1 MRSRLAVTLLI
12 GATVAISACGSS
24 GDSAPTETAETAD
37 TSGAAAVTV
46 TVPVPSTGDGV
57 GSLGDA
63 VEVMAG
69 APGQAGDA
77 ACEVDRQ
84 TLTTAEEL
92 FLTLNA
98 RMPTS
103 QAELVEQQL
112 IKEPSPRF
120 EITADGEIVPA
131 PGSACI

>member
-37 TSGAAAVTV
+37 TSGAAAV